1 MHKEILTETQIN
13 LLPLIKNFSLDFGL
27 VGGTSIALYLGHRRS
42 IDFDLFSPKP
52 IDILNIRSI
61 ILKDEKI
68 EHTFVQ
74 RENEFTV
81 LVNQVKITFLYFSYK
96 LKFDKNF
103 EDIINLPSLSILS
116 GMKAF
121 ALGRRSKWKDYV
133 DLYFIIKE
141 LGLSTVIEEANRLF
155 GNEFNEK
162 LFRIQLSYFK
172 DIDYSEE
179 VEFMKGFDT
188 ERENIKQFLL
198 EKSIE

>member
-13 LLPLIKNFSLDFGL
+13 LLPLIKKFSLDFGL

-61 ILKDEKI
+61 ILKDAEI

>member
-13 LLPLIKNFSLDFGL
+13 LLPLIKKFSLDFGL

-61 ILKDEKI
+61 ILKDAKI

-81 LVNQVKITFLYFSYK
+81 LVNQVKITFLYFPYK

-133 DLYFIIKE
+133 DLYFLIKE